1 MTEVKA
7 KPKFSIVIPAYNE
20 SRFIASCLESIR
32 AQKTDA
38 TYEIII
44 ADNGSTDSTVK
55 IAESFGARVVREKR
69 KGVCWARQA
78 GLEAAKGEIVI
89 STDADTEFKNTWLA
103 SIEKGFNKSRRNN
116 VVAVAGPVRY
126 SGGPLW
132 GRVWAHILF
141 SFVWLWSRIFGRP
154 PYVSACNLAYRK
166 DSFDGY
172 NTELTQ
178 GGDELD
184 VLRRI
189 KKHGRVVYLPRNYT
203 ITSSRRFVRGFL
215 YNFFVSFL
223 VYYVLDYAISRF
235 TKKSPFGSWHDYRNE
250 VEPRSLVL
258 IQAIVMSVLVFGFL
272 VLTKPGQYIYKHVY
286 HYVRSAQGEIREKL

>member
-1 MTEVKA
+1 MKA
-7 KPKFSIVIPAYNE
+7 SPRFSIVIPAYNE
-20 SRFIASCLESIR
+20 ARFIAGCLESLKS
-32 AQKTDA
+32 QNTKTSF
-38 TYEIII
+38 EIII
-44 ADNGSTDSTVK
+44 VDNGSTDSTDK
-55 IAESFGARVVREKR
+55 IAESFGARVVYEKR

-78 GLEAAKGEIVI
+78 GFKAAKGEIVI
-89 STDADTEFKNTWLA
+89 STDADTEFKPNWLA
-103 SIEKGFNKSRRNN
+103 NIEKGFNKKTRRNGI
-116 VVAVAGPVRY
+116 VAVSGPVRY

-141 SFVWLWSRIFGRP
+141 GFVAIWAKLLSRP
-154 PYVSACNLAYRK
+154 PYVSACNLAFRK

-189 KKHGRVVYLPRNYT
+189 KKRGRVVYLPRNYT
-203 ITSSRRFVRGFL
+203 ITSSRRFVRGFV

-223 VYYVLDYAISRF
+223 VYYVLDYTISRF

-250 VEPRSLVL
+250 VEPRTLAF
-258 IQAIVMSVLVFGFL
+258 IQFIVVTLLVFGFL
-272 VLTKPGQYIYKHVY
+272 VLTRPGQYIYRHVY
-286 HYVRSAQGEIREKL
+286 HYVRSAQGEIKDKL